1 MLALFATSSAPAYA
15 PAVAPAAAATRA
27 AAPAMGFGKAE
38 LAALAKQQNPVLGY
52 YDPLGLADL
61 DLWGQGEEA
70 SIAWLRHA
78 EIKHGRIA
86 MAGFVGFMAAANY
99 ETVGAPFAGKMFPPI
114 ASGLSAPEVWDAIP
128 FLAKLQIIGAIG
140 VFEHI
145 SEDKNF
151 LAADGTTHYMRGGK
165 PGYMPTF
172 AANVHPV
179 PLNLWDPFGFTKGL
193 TEEQKAKKLNAEVN
207 NGRLAMIGLMGFIS
221 ASCVPG
227 SVPALDGIIPY
238 YDGDVMA
245 PFSPTGTL
253 DSMWTVGKMW

>member
-1 MLALFATSSAPAYA
+1 MLSTVVASVSYA
-15 PAVAPAAAATRA
+15 PVVPVASAATRA
-27 AAPAMGFGKAE
+27 AAPQMGFGKAE
-38 LAALAKQQNPVLGY
+38 LMDLAKQQNPVLGY
-52 YDPLGLADL
+52 YDPLGLADV

-99 ETVGAPFAGKMFPPI
+99 ETIGAPMASSMYPTL

-140 VFEHI
+140 IFEHI

-151 LAADGTTHYMRGGK
+151 LAADGKTHYMRGGT

-172 AANVHPV
+172 TANVHPV

-193 TEEQKAKKLNAEVN
+193 SAEDKAKKLNAEVN
-207 NGRLAMIGLMGFIS
+207 NGRLAMIGLFGFIS

-227 SVPALDGIIPY
+227 SVPALDGIIPAY
-238 YDGDVMA
+238 SGDVMA
-245 PFSPTGTL
+245 PFLPAGPMESIW
-253 DSMWTVGKMW
+253 SVGKMW

>member
-1 MLALFATSSAPAYA
+1 
-15 PAVAPAAAATRA
+15 
-27 AAPAMGFGKAE
+27 MGFGKADLE
-38 LAALAKQQNPVLGY
+38 ALAKEQNPVLGY
-52 YDPLGLADL
+52 WDPIGLADI

-86 MAGFVGFMAAANY
+86 MAGFVGFMASDNY
-99 ETVGAPFAGKMFPPI
+99 ETIGAPLKDPMYPPI

-151 LAADGTTHYMRGGK
+151 LAADGKTHYMRGGT

-172 AANVHPV
+172 KANVHPL

-193 TEEQKAKKLNAEVN
+193 SAEEKAKKLNVEVN
-207 NGRLAMIGLMGFIS
+207 NGRLAMIGIFGFVS
-221 ASCVPG
+221 ESCVPG
-227 SVPALDGIIPY
+227 SVPALTGLIKPFA
-238 YDGDVMA
+238 GDVMA
-245 PFSPTGTL
+245 PL
-253 DSMWTVGKMW
+253 V